1 MNKQLFAIADISPGR
16 LVGIFAI
23 THGTG
28 LLLRYF
34 EVESD
39 RGAVNLL
46 DRAKLLA
53 HILRWRLTWDRRD
66 TSYVAPEPLPDKFKS
81 ARAAADMIADGAC
94 VISCGIS
101 GNARCSIFFWAVR
114 ERYEQSGYP
123 RGLTWISVGGQGGRG
138 RAPGTVEEVGVD
150 GLVTRYIAGHTETA
164 KSLLRLA
171 DAGRLELHTLPQG
184 EMAHVVEAQ
193 GRGEYVVCSRT
204 GIGTFLDPRV
214 GRGSPVSENAA
225 AQFARADGEEIA
237 YSLPPIDVALMS
249 APYAD
254 RDGNIYFRNAA
265 TITENVEAAHA
276 ARRNGGL
283 VFVSVSALIEH
294 DEAAIGLRADEVD
307 VVVINPRNEQ
317 TGSVAQHRHW
327 PMFTAGATVNE
338 HEAISRLRFINK
350 TLGITPRR
358 SPVDYALAR
367 LGARVFTD
375 NVAADATVNIGVGLG
390 EEVCRVLCEHGAH
403 EKITFTT
410 ESGPVG
416 GIPAPGIFFGA
427 AINPRR
433 LESSAWMFHHYHE
446 HLDATMLG
454 FLQIDSAGNLN
465 LSKRGPRMLDYV
477 GPGGASSII
486 ESASTVLFIGKWM
499 QGSKVSIDGERLRLD
514 EPGKPKLVEQ
524 VDEVTFN
531 GGVALARGKKV
542 FYVTDLALLELTDAG
557 LTLRAVMPGI
567 DIERDLLANS
577 RARIVVPGDA
587 AVRTVQASIVS
598 GKGFHLDWAESSV

>member
-1 MNKQLFAIADISPGR
+1 METGR
-16 LVGIFAI
+16 R
-23 THGTG
+23 T
-28 LLLRYF
+28 
-34 EVESD
+34 
-39 RGAVNLL
+39 VNLL
-46 DRAKLLA
+46 DKAKLLA

-66 TSYVAPEPLPDKFKS
+66 TAYVVPEPLPDKFRS

-101 GNARCSIFFWAVR
+101 GNARCSILFWAVR

-123 RGLTWISVGGQGGRG
+123 RELTWISVGGQGGRG
-138 RAPGTVEEVGVD
+138 RAPGTVEEVGVE

-184 EMAHVVEAQ
+184 EMTHVIEAQ
-193 GRGEYVVCSRT
+193 GQGESEVRSRT

-214 GRGSPVSENAA
+214 GRGSPVTENATM
-225 AQFARADGEEIA
+225 QFAREDGDEIV
-237 YSLPPIDVALMS
+237 YTLPPIDVALFS

-254 RDGNIYFRNAA
+254 RDGNIYFHNAA
-265 TITENVEAAHA
+265 TITENIEAARA
-276 ARRNGGL
+276 ARHNGGL
-283 VFVSVSALIEH
+283 VLVSVSGLIEH
-294 DEAAIGLRADEVD
+294 DAASIGLPTDEVD
-307 VVVINPRNEQ
+307 VVVVNPRNEQ

-327 PMFTAGATVNE
+327 PMFTAGANVNE

-367 LGARVFTD
+367 LGARIFTD
-375 NVAADATVNIGVGLG
+375 NVPADATVNIGVGLG

-403 EKITFTT
+403 EQITFTT

-433 LESSAWMFHHYHE
+433 LESSAWMFHHYHD

-465 LSKRGPRMLDYV
+465 LSNRGPRMLDYV

-486 ESASTVLFIGKWM
+486 ESADTVLFIGKWM
-499 QGSKVSIDGERLRLD
+499 QGAKISIEGESLRL
-514 EPGKPKLVEQ
+514 EKPGRPKLVER

-531 GGVALARGKKV
+531 GSVALARGKKV

-557 LTLRAVMPGI
+557 LTLRAIMPGI

-577 RARIVVPGDA
+577 RARIVVPDDP
-587 AVRTVQASIVS
+587 AVQTVQASIVS
-598 GKGFHLDWAESSV
+598 GKGFHLDWAENNV

>member
-1 MNKQLFAIADISPGR
+1 M
-16 LVGIFAI
+16 
-23 THGTG
+23 
-28 LLLRYF
+28 
-34 EVESD
+34 
-39 RGAVNLL
+39 NLL

-66 TSYVAPEPLPDKFKS
+66 TAYVAPEPLPDKFKS

-184 EMAHVVEAQ
+184 EMTHVIEAQ
-193 GRGEYVVCSRT
+193 GRGENEVRSRT

-214 GRGSPVSENAA
+214 GRGSPVTENATM
-225 AQFARADGEEIA
+225 QFARADGDEIA
-237 YSLPPIDVALMS
+237 YTLPPIDVALFS

-254 RDGNIYFRNAA
+254 RDGNIYFHNAA
-265 TITENVEAAHA
+265 TITENIEAARA
-276 ARRNGGL
+276 ARRSGGL
-283 VFVSVSALIEH
+283 VLVSVSGLIEH
-294 DEAAIGLRADEVD
+294 DAASIGLPTGEVD

-317 TGSVAQHRHW
+317 TGSVAQHQHW
-327 PMFTAGATVNE
+327 PMFTAGANVDE
-338 HEAISRLRFINK
+338 HEAIARLRFINK

-367 LGARVFTD
+367 LGAKTFVD
-375 NVAADATVNIGVGLG
+375 NVPVGATVNIGVGLG

-403 EKITFTT
+403 EKMTFTT

-427 AINPRR
+427 AINPQR

-465 LSKRGPRMLDYV
+465 LSNRGPRMLDYV

-486 ESASTVLFIGKWM
+486 ESANTVLFIGKWM
-499 QGSKVSIDGERLRLD
+499 QGAKISIEGESLRL
-514 EPGKPKLVEQ
+514 EKPGRPKLVER

-531 GGVALARGKKV
+531 GSVALARGKKV
-542 FYVTDLALLELTDAG
+542 FYVTDLAVLELTDAG

-577 RARIVVPGDA
+577 HARIVVPDDPA
-587 AVRTVQASIVS
+587 PQTVSASIVS
-598 GKGFHLDWAESSV
+598 GEGFHLEWAESDV

>member
-1 MNKQLFAIADISPGR
+1 M
-16 LVGIFAI
+16 
-23 THGTG
+23 
-28 LLLRYF
+28 
-34 EVESD
+34 
-39 RGAVNLL
+39 NLL
-46 DRAKLLA
+46 DRVKLLA

-66 TSYVAPEPLPDKFKS
+66 SAYVAPEPLPDKFKS
-81 ARAAADMIADGAC
+81 ARAAADMIADGDC

-101 GNARCSIFFWAVR
+101 GNARCSTFFWAVR

-184 EMAHVVEAQ
+184 EMTHVIEAQ
-193 GRGEYVVCSRT
+193 GRGENEVRSRT

-214 GRGSPVSENAA
+214 GRGSPVTENATM
-225 AQFARADGEEIA
+225 QFARADGDEIV
-237 YSLPPIDVALMS
+237 YTLPPIDVAFFS

-254 RDGNIYFRNAA
+254 RDGNIYFHNAA
-265 TITENVEAAHA
+265 TITENVEAARA
-276 ARRNGGL
+276 ARRSGGRVL
-283 VFVSVSALIEH
+283 VSVSGLIEH
-294 DEAAIGLRADEVD
+294 DAASIGLPTGEVD

-327 PMFTAGATVNE
+327 PMFTAGANVDE

-358 SPVDYALAR
+358 SPVDHALAR
-367 LGARVFTD
+367 LGAKTFVD
-375 NVAADATVNIGVGLG
+375 NVPVGATVNIGVGLG

-403 EKITFTT
+403 EKMTFTT

-427 AINPRR
+427 AINPQR
-433 LESSAWMFHHYHE
+433 LESSAWMFHHYRE
-446 HLDATMLG
+446 HLDATVLG

-465 LSKRGPRMLDYV
+465 LSNRGPRMLDYV

-486 ESASTVLFIGKWM
+486 ESANTVLFVGKWM
-499 QGSKVSIDGERLRLD
+499 QGAKISIEGESLRL
-514 EPGKPKLVEQ
+514 EKPGRPKLVER

-531 GGVALARGKKV
+531 GSVALARGKKV

-577 RARIVVPGDA
+577 HARIVVPDDPA
-587 AVRTVQASIVS
+587 PQTVSASIVS
-598 GKGFHLDWAESSV
+598 GEGFHLDWAE